1 MTGPAR
7 NTADDRE
14 MRRAVRRLALQF
26 TALIG
31 VLFLLLGA
39 LVYGLVS
46 RSANETL
53 DRTLRDAAQVD
64 SPRDLPAGVWVT
76 IIDDDGDP
84 TRSSRG
90 MPTGLPDTAALAQVG
105 ASGQALSSEVS
116 ADGHTFRVLTSL
128 EHGHVVQVAVDEQE
142 AREELSR
149 LLTALVAAGVAAL
162 VVSAVAATWM
172 ARRAIR
178 PLADALSLQRRFVA
192 DASHELRTPLT
203 LLSTR
208 AQLLRRRVPLA
219 EESGALGTGLDEI
232 VQDARDLTAT
242 LEDLLIAADPREVTN
257 FEDID
262 LTASIRE
269 VAATFTTEASDR
281 GIELDVT
288 DAAPLPISGAP
299 AALQRMLVALLANAL
314 DHARRRVTITATTS
328 GKEAVV
334 TVADDG
340 PGFPPELAGRA
351 FERFA
356 TSRPIDTDP
365 TGQRHYGLGLALVS
379 DVASRHGGSVAIAAT
394 SPGGGASITVR
405 IPVRDR

>member
-1 MTGPAR
+1 MTAAER
-7 NTADDRE
+7 NTTDDRE

-39 LVYGLVS
+39 LVYGLV
-46 RSANETL
+46 RGSATESL

-76 IIDDDGDP
+76 IIDNDGDP
-84 TRSSRG
+84 TLSSRQT
-90 MPTGLPDTAALAQVG
+90 PAGLPDTDALAQVG
-105 ASGQALSSEVS
+105 SGGGALQTEVT
-116 ADGHTFRVLTSL
+116 ADGHSFRVLTTL
-128 EHGHVVQVAVDEQE
+128 EHGHLVQVAADERESQ
-142 AREELSR
+142 EELSR
-149 LLTALVAAGVAAL
+149 LLTALIAAGIAAL
-162 VVSAVAATWM
+162 LVSAVAATWM

-208 AQLLRRRVPLA
+208 AQLLRRRVPVA
-219 EESGALGTGLDEI
+219 EEGGALGTGLEEI

-242 LEDLLIAADPREVTN
+242 LEDLLIAADPREVST
-257 FEDID
+257 FESVD
-262 LTASIRE
+262 LAASVRE
-269 VAATFTTEASDR
+269 VAATFTAEASDR
-281 GIELDVT
+281 GIELEASDSAPTVIAG
-288 DAAPLPISGAP
+288 AAP
-299 AALQRMLVALLANAL
+299 ALQRMLVALLANAL
-314 DHARRRVTITATTS
+314 DHARTRVSITVDVD
-328 GKEAVV
+328 GKDAVV

-340 PGFPPELAGRA
+340 PGFPPEVAGRA

-356 TSRPIDTDP
+356 TSRPAEIEP

-379 DVASRHGGSVAIAAT
+379 DVATRHGGTVAIAPGA
-394 SPGGGASITVR
+394 SGGGATIRVR
-405 IPVRDR
+405 IPLLRR

>member
-1 MTGPAR
+1 MST
-7 NTADDRE
+7 TDDRE
-14 MRRAVRRLALQF
+14 LRRAVRRLAMQF
-26 TALIG
+26 TALIA
-31 VLFLLLGA
+31 VLFLVLGA

-46 RSANETL
+46 RSADESL
-53 DRTLRDAAQVD
+53 DRTLHDAAQVD
-64 SPRDLPAGVWVT
+64 SPRDLPSGVWVT

-84 TRSSRG
+84 TRSSRES
-90 MPTGLPDTAALAQVG
+90 PDGLPDTAALEQVD

-116 ADGHTFRVLTSL
+116 ADGHTFRVLTTL
-128 EHGHVVQVAVDEQE
+128 DHGRLVQVAVDEHE

-208 AQLLRRRVPLA
+208 AQMLRRRVPPS
-219 EESGALGTGLDEI
+219 EESGTLGAGLEEI

-242 LEDLLIAADPREVTN
+242 LEDLLIAADPREVNN

-262 LTASIRE
+262 LIASIRE
-269 VAATFTTEASDR
+269 VAATFTTESMDR
-281 GIELDVT
+281 GIELEVP
-288 DAAPLPISGAP
+288 DAAPVVISGAR

-328 GKEAVV
+328 GRDAVL

-340 PGFPPELAGRA
+340 PGFPPELVGRA

-356 TSRPIDTDP
+356 TSRPVETEP
-365 TGQRHYGLGLALVS
+365 SGQRHYGLGLALVS
-379 DVASRHGGSVAIAAT
+379 DVATRLGGSVGIAPNP
-394 SPGGGASITVR
+394 SGGGGRITVQ
-405 IPVRDR
+405 IPLRRN

>member
-1 MTGPAR
+1 MST
-7 NTADDRE
+7 TDDRE
-14 MRRAVRRLALQF
+14 LRRAVRRLGMQF
-26 TALIG
+26 TALIA
-31 VLFLLLGA
+31 VLFLVLGA

-46 RSANETL
+46 RSADESL
-53 DRTLRDAAQVD
+53 DRTLQDATQVD
-64 SPRDLPAGVWVT
+64 SPRDLPSGVWVA

-84 TRSSRG
+84 ARSSRG
-90 MPTGLPDTAALAQVG
+90 SPDGLPDTAALEQVA

-116 ADGHTFRVLTSL
+116 ADGHTFRVLTTL
-128 EHGHVVQVAVDEQE
+128 DHGRLVQVAVDEHE

-149 LLTALVAAGVAAL
+149 LLTALVAAGLAAL

-208 AQLLRRRVPLA
+208 AQLLRRRVPPS
-219 EESGALGTGLDEI
+219 EESGTLGAGLAEI

-242 LEDLLIAADPREVTN
+242 LEDLLIAADPRELN
-257 FEDID
+257 DFEDID
-262 LTASIRE
+262 LIASIRD
-269 VAATFTTEASDR
+269 VAATFTTESMDR
-281 GIELDVT
+281 GIELEVP
-288 DAAPLPISGAP
+288 DAAPVVISGAR

-328 GKEAVV
+328 GRNAVL
-334 TVADDG
+334 TVVDDG
-340 PGFPPELAGRA
+340 PGFPPELVGRA

-356 TSRPIDTDP
+356 TSRPVETEP
-365 TGQRHYGLGLALVS
+365 SGQRHYGLGLALVS
-379 DVASRHGGSVAIAAT
+379 DVAARHGGSVGIAPNP
-394 SPGGGASITVR
+394 SGGGGRITVR
-405 IPVRDR
+405 IPLRRT